1 MTSKPVIRAIF
12 FVFAVMMFSPG
23 LHADNNSCWEK
34 EEIMKSVELRYGVRQ
49 GLMLHLREEQ
59 IGKTEYF
66 LVVSRI
72 GGAAG
77 VDRESKTPW
86 VLLERK
92 NNSGCLIDS
101 GKYIVSLRSLHDV
114 TMFDEENMT
123 DGFLRKMSCSG
134 NITEKTAGKLRY
146 ALNRNLGRSSVF
158 SLLGDDEMDSRYVFM
173 MDDSVIQ
180 WSMVKHLEDGS
191 NCLWGK
197 GGIVEV
203 EPGKS
208 S

>member
-1 MTSKPVIRAIF
+1 
-12 FVFAVMMFSPG
+12 
-23 LHADNNSCWEK
+23 
-34 EEIMKSVELRYGVRQ
+34 
-49 GLMLHLREEQ
+49 
-59 IGKTEYF
+59 
-66 LVVSRI
+66 
-72 GGAAG
+72 
-77 VDRESKTPW
+77 
-86 VLLERK
+86 
-92 NNSGCLIDS
+92 
-101 GKYIVSLRSLHDV
+101 
-114 TMFDEENMT
+114 MT

>member
-1 MTSKPVIRAIF
+1 MSRSTGKDARALAYNKRIAEQQAAKQTTQTPELSFPSIVRKPNPSLLDIQDLLIMQINEQRE
-12 FVFAVMMFSPG
+12 
-23 LHADNNSCWEK
+23 LHNTPKAAH
-34 EEIMKSVELRYGVRQ
+34 G
-49 GLMLHLREEQ
+49 
-59 IGKTEYF
+59 GKTEYF

-134 NITEKTAGKLRY
+134 NIKERNRSITA
-146 ALNRNLGRSSVF
+146 
-158 SLLGDDEMDSRYVFM
+158 
-173 MDDSVIQ
+173 
-180 WSMVKHLEDGS
+180 
-191 NCLWGK
+191 
-197 GGIVEV
+197 
-203 EPGKS
+203 
-208 S
+208 

>member
-12 FVFAVMMFSPG
+12 FVFAVVMFSPG

-34 EEIMKSVELRYGVRQ
+34 EEIMRGVELRYGVRQ
-49 GLMLHLREEQ
+49 GLMLHLSEERVE
-59 IGKTEYF
+59 KPEYF

-77 VDRESKTPW
+77 VDRELKTPW

-101 GKYIVSLRSLHDV
+101 GNYIVSLRSLHDV
-114 TMFDEENMT
+114 TMFAEEAMSG
-123 DGFLRKMSCSG
+123 DYLQQMSCSG
-134 NITEKTAGKLRY
+134 NSTEKTVGKLRY
-146 ALNRNLGRSSVF
+146 ALNRNLGKSSVF
-158 SLLGDDEMDSRYVFM
+158 ALLGDNEMDSRYVFL

-180 WSMVKHLEDGS
+180 WSMVNHLEDGS